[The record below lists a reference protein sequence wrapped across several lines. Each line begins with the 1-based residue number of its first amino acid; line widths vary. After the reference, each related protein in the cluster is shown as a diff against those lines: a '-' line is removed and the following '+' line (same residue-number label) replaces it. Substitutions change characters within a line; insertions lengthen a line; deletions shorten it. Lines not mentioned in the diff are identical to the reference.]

1 VAGVG
6 AGVFFLV
13 SWRRWEALAAAGG
26 AVAVAAAVFSWNVG
40 RCAAEAERFFRRSP
54 DTVFDQADMPIGEL
68 VKITGVSVP
77 RHILLI
83 ILYQIHYRFADLGIS
98 FSVVLDHSLI
108 LNQIVLPCFVRS
120 CKNSHD
126 FVKLID

>member
-1 VAGVG
+1 MRASAAGEDAAAPAVARGRTRLGVPLACYVLVAVASVAGVG

-13 SWRRWEALAAAGG
+13 SGRRWEILAGAGG
-26 AVAVAAAVFSWNVG
+26 AVAVAAAVFSWNVV

-77 RHILLI
+77 RLVLLMT
-83 ILYQIHYRFADLGIS
+83 LYQI
-98 FSVVLDHSLI
+98 
-108 LNQIVLPCFVRS
+108 LPFC
-120 CKNSHD
+120 
-126 FVKLID
+126 